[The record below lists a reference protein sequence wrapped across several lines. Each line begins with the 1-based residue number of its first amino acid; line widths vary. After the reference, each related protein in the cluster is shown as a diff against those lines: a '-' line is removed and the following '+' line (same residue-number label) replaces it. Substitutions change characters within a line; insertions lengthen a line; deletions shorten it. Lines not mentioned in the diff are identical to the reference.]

1 MGIPLTAPA
10 AIAAATDRLRAG
22 GDLAQVPRD
31 FADALLGQ
39 ARWFRHEPGDD
50 IVSSNEPTASVHAL
64 ADGIAIMRTALAAAD
79 VAAFH
84 VLHPGQWV
92 GFTTLFDPQ
101 RFLPTGYVT
110 ARSTCITA
118 RIGTAQIEAL
128 LGDHPQWWRWFG
140 VFAIRYGDIATGVA
154 ADLSLRDSRRRCFA
168 MVLRAAGARFGNTA
182 NALTAQ
188 IGQDELG
195 AMANVSRNTANR
207 ILTDAEADGLLTA
220 RYRAIDLHD
229 IAALRHIVAEG

>member
-101 RFLPTGYVT
+101 RVLPIGYVT